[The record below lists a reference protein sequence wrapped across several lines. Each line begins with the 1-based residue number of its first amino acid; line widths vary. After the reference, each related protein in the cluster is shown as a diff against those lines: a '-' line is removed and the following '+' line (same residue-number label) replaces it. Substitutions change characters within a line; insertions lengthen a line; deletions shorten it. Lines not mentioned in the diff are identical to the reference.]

1 MRSARSALLLLLTA
15 RSASA
20 QQKHVE
26 LLRAADAAQ
35 LKEVFFSGEPW
46 LVQCGTKADISA
58 AIVDDGFGAHAVVER
73 AASGLPKEVKVGLLD
88 CHKKLPSG
96 KTTVER
102 FKLDGS
108 ISPLLVLAANG
119 KTVQIT
125 PSALTKHGLGSSL
138 FPGAR
143 TQAVALASYVK
154 AKSEPKVYQA
164 TTSEQL
170 STLCLKRKHCV
181 IVLLDKELSKGEAA
195 RAVVKLL
202 YEFRTV
208 AFVTINTARYELSL
222 ARHLP
227 APVSGVP
234 QLVAIK
240 TTPSADG
247 DKKKISIGA
256 KAHRGE
262 FAPAALQVSK

>member
-58 AIVDDGFGAHAVVER
+58 AIVDDGFGAHPVVEK

-154 AKSEPKVYQA
+154 AKSEPKVCQA
-164 TTSEQL
+164 DPNPNSDPAL
-170 STLCLKRKHCV
+170 SRARTRTLALTPTLALTLTLTLTLTPTLTLTLTLSRCTRRRPPNSCLRCA
-181 IVLLDKELSKGEAA
+181 SSGS
-195 RAVVKLL
+195 
-202 YEFRTV
+202 
-208 AFVTINTARYELSL
+208 TASSCCSTRS
-222 ARHLP
+222 
-227 APVSGVP
+227 
-234 QLVAIK
+234 
-240 TTPSADG
+240 
-247 DKKKISIGA
+247 
-256 KAHRGE
+256 
-262 FAPAALQVSK
+262 

>member
-15 RSASA
+15 RPASA

-35 LKEVFFSGEPW
+35 LKEVFFSGDPW

-58 AIVDDGFGAHAVVER
+58 AIVDDGFGAHPVVEK

-102 FKLDGS
+102 FKLDSS

-125 PSALTKHGLGSSL
+125 PSALTKHGLGSTL

-154 AKSEPKVYQA
+154 AKSEPKVCQA
-164 TTSEQL
+164 
-170 STLCLKRKHCV
+170 HPNPHPNP
-181 IVLLDKELSKGEAA
+181 G
-195 RAVVKLL
+195 
-202 YEFRTV
+202 F
-208 AFVTINTARYELSL
+208 
-222 ARHLP
+222 
-227 APVSGVP
+227 
-234 QLVAIK
+234 
-240 TTPSADG
+240 
-247 DKKKISIGA
+247 
-256 KAHRGE
+256 
-262 FAPAALQVSK
+262 

>member
-1 MRSARSALLLLLTA
+1 MRSARSCCTPPATCALLLLLAA

-20 QQKHVE
+20 QQKNVE

-58 AIVDDGFGAHAVVER
+58 AIVDDGFGAHAVVEK

-96 KTTVER
+96 KTTIER

-125 PSALTKHGLGSSL
+125 PSALTKHGLGSTL
-138 FPGAR
+138 FPGVR
-143 TQAVALASYVK
+143 SQAVALASYVK

-164 TTSEQL
+164 NPNPNPNPDPDPAL
-170 STLCLKRKHCV
+170 SRPLALTPTLTL
-181 IVLLDKELSKGEAA
+181 IITLS
-195 RAVVKLL
+195 LTL
-202 YEFRTV
+202 SLSLTL
-208 AFVTINTARYELSL
+208 TLSLSL
-222 ARHLP
+222 ALTLTLSLTLTLGLSRCTRRRRPSSSRRCVLSGST
-227 APVSGVP
+227 VSSCCS
-234 QLVAIK
+234 
-240 TTPSADG
+240 TRS
-247 DKKKISIGA
+247 
-256 KAHRGE
+256 
-262 FAPAALQVSK
+262 